1 MKKWIDILLGFGLM
15 VILSGGLLYYTKE
28 MDKRF
33 LSKVF
38 ELEKVKEEFVTSI
51 KTIES
56 LEATIGSLEEEV
68 QLRQDI
74 TSLIVDAGRSYNVS
88 PMLLAQ
94 LIKSESNFR
103 PEPNHKLPQVVGSGG
118 INTKANPKTR
128 NNPHSYVGGIYA
140 SSERLNREIEKHSN
154 LYNAIIGY
162 KGFNLQGREQADK
175 IYTEYVKYLKG
186 AVDEK

>member
-1 MKKWIDILLGFGLM
+1 MMKKWIDILFWFGM
-15 VILSGGLLYYTKE
+15 VVVLSIGLVYYTKE
-28 MDKRF
+28 MDNRF
-33 LSKVF
+33 LDKVF
-38 ELEKVKEEFVTSI
+38 ELEKVKEELVASI
-51 KTIES
+51 QTIDG
-56 LEATIGSLEEEV
+56 LEATIGQLEEEV

-103 PEPNHKLPQVVGSGG
+103 PSPNHKLPFVVGSGG

-140 SSERLNREIEKHSN
+140 SSERLNMEIEKHSN

-175 IYTEYVKYLKG
+175 IYSEYVEYLKG
-186 AVDEK
+186 NTK